1 VRRTIVPET
10 QYQKPLPPISSLN
23 QPYWDGLKNREF
35 KLQRCDACSKVWYP
49 PSPLCPACWSRNF
62 TWTRL
67 SGQGRVN
74 SWVIF
79 HQSYFRGYDH
89 DVPYNVAEVELDE
102 GPRVLTNLVGIKNE
116 EIRAGMPVE
125 IVYDDVTSEITL
137 AKFRPRAG

>member
-1 VRRTIVPET
+1 MEIVVPET
-10 QYQKPLPPISSLN
+10 QYQKPLPLISSLN
-23 QPYWDGLKNREF
+23 QPYWDGLKSREF
-35 KLQRCDACSKVWYP
+35 KLQRCDDCGKVWYP
-49 PSPLCPACWSRNF
+49 PSPLCPGCWSRNF

-67 SGQGRVN
+67 SGRGRVN

-79 HQSYFRGYDH
+79 HQSYFKGYDS

-102 GPRVLTNLVGIKNE
+102 GPRVLTNLVGIKNA

-125 IVYDDVTSEITL
+125 IVYDDVTAEITL

>member
-1 VRRTIVPET
+1 MPET
-10 QYQKPLPPISSLN
+10 QYQKPLPLISSLN
-23 QPYWDGLKNREF
+23 QPYWDGLKNRAF
-35 KLQRCDACSKVWYP
+35 KLQRCDACGKVRSP
-49 PSPLCPACWSRNF
+49 PSPLCPGCWSRNF

-67 SGQGRVN
+67 SGRGRVN

-79 HQSYFRGYDH
+79 HQSYFKGYDH